1 MSPYDGTG
9 QIRPKTDVVVDL
21 HIHIG
26 AEVDPVLLIVSLV
39 SRLISVPETSL
50 AQHVEIGIEP
60 HVLVASCGVQS
71 YSLLIGEITDKH
83 VVPVRVR
90 IKVAA
95 TILEAFDSLF

>member
-90 IKVAA
+90 IKVTA